1 MQKHLNYK
9 KFIFLLYLFPLAT
22 IAQTADTI
30 FYNGKILT
38 VDKDFSIEEA
48 VAISEDRILSVGSSD
63 DILQMSSVNTRLIN
77 LEGKTIVSKRF
88 NSKVIDEYLDLTKL
102 SQGLYFLKITEN
114 NRQRIERFAVFN

>member
-1 MQKHLNYK
+1 MFQNHAK
-9 KFIFLLYLFPLAT
+9 
-22 IAQTADTI
+22 QM
-30 FYNGKILT
+30 
-38 VDKDFSIEEA
+38 VIE
-48 VAISEDRILSVGSSD
+48 
-63 DILQMSSVNTRLIN
+63 LIN